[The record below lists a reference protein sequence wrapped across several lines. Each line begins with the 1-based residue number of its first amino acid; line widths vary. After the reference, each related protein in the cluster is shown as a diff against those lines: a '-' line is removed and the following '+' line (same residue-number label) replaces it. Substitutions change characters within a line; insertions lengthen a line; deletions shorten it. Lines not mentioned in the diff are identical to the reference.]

1 MNSIRTMYMLV
12 KFLLAAGTFALAGT
26 AAANIIT
33 GSIGFTGAYS
43 VTGGNLATATAIDII
58 GDVATVTGTVDG
70 AFASAGISAGDT
82 ATYHDF
88 TFNPFVPINNLWL
101 ISGFSFDLETLA
113 NDFQSSSILALSG
126 TGTIRHA
133 GYDDTSGDWVFTA
146 NKAGSNFT
154 FSSSD
159 SGTGVPEPSTVMLT
173 GVGMVLLGLTRR
185 SRNA

>member
-1 MNSIRTMYMLV
+1 MNIRMM
-12 KFLLAAGTFALAGT
+12 KFFAKLLLAMSWFALAGN

-43 VTGGNLATATAIDII
+43 VTGGNLATATAIDIT

-101 ISGFSFDLETLA
+101 IGGFSFDLKSLA

-159 SGTGVPEPSTVMLT
+159 SSTGVPEPSTVMLT
-173 GVGMVLLGLTRR
+173 GIGMVLLGLARR
-185 SRNA
+185 IKNA